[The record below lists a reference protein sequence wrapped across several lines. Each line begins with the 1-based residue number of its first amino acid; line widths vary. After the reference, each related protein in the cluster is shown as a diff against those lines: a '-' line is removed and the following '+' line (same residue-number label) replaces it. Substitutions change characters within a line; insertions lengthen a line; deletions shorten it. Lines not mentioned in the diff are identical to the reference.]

1 MPATPTR
8 SVHELRTHFETI
20 LEGVLS
26 ADAQTV
32 SADTMERRLLSQL
45 LALGRALF
53 AVFLA
58 TRAAATATG
67 VDRDPAGVERPYHS
81 ERTRPY
87 LSIFGRVVFA
97 RPYFY
102 RKGVGGA
109 TPVDALLR
117 TRSTISSPDSLASS
131 PWMYPMDV

>member
-45 LALGRALF
+45 LALGRVLF

-97 RPYFY
+97 RPHFY